1 MDIRRGALITAVLL
15 AFCVGLPAQTR
26 HFPIDEIRPGMVG
39 VGRTV
44 FNDDRLEDFKVEI
57 IGVLRNSIGTRR
69 NLILARLEGGPLANT
84 GVIAGMSGSP
94 VYIDGRLVGAVS
106 YSLGQFPKEAIAGIM
121 PIEEMREDAT
131 LPGPRRQAARVDLPL
146 PLTQEGLRASLR
158 QAFSWM
164 RPFADSPADVQV
176 LGGDAS
182 VVNAGMGTMLR
193 PIATPLT
200 LGGFEPGVI
209 DPIALAFRDQG
220 FLPIMAGSLQG
231 PGPAPITAAAAPRLR
246 PGDPIGVA
254 LLNGDLEVGATGTV
268 TDVDGDHVYAFG
280 HPFYGLG
287 PTEFPMTR
295 AHVLGI
301 LPSLAASQKI
311 ASTGEVIGII
321 SQDRATT
328 IAGTLGPG
336 PKMIPIKLT
345 LNSERGTRKT
355 FNISMV
361 RDQLLTPLLAYV
373 SILNTLT
380 SYERQNGVGT
390 YAVKGAATLKK
401 YGELSFEDLFTG
413 DQPSVGAAASV
424 VGPINLLL
432 RNAFEDVEFAGVSLE
447 IDASEQPRSATLE
460 RAWVGATRVKPGSTV
475 DVNVALRTYR
485 GEQVTRSVPI
495 QIPANARGTVTVMVA
510 DGARLSQFEARELQ
524 VQPQQSRGLQ
534 QMIRVLNGAR
544 KNNRLYVRLVTR
556 DDGAVVKGEPLAA
569 LPGSVLAV
577 MEADRNGGSFRPLQ
591 SALVGEWEIAPGLA
605 VTGARTLTVPL
616 EE

>member
-1 MDIRRGALITAVLL
+1 
-15 AFCVGLPAQTR
+15 
-26 HFPIDEIRPGMVG
+26 
-39 VGRTV
+39 
-44 FNDDRLEDFKVEI
+44 
-57 IGVLRNSIGTRR
+57 
-69 NLILARLEGGPLANT
+69 
-84 GVIAGMSGSP
+84 
-94 VYIDGRLVGAVS
+94 
-106 YSLGQFPKEAIAGIM
+106 
-121 PIEEMREDAT
+121 
-131 LPGPRRQAARVDLPL
+131 
-146 PLTQEGLRASLR
+146 
-158 QAFSWM
+158 
-164 RPFADSPADVQV
+164 
-176 LGGDAS
+176 
-182 VVNAGMGTMLR
+182 
-193 PIATPLT
+193 
-200 LGGFEPGVI
+200 
-209 DPIALAFRDQG
+209 
-220 FLPIMAGSLQG
+220 
-231 PGPAPITAAAAPRLR
+231 
-246 PGDPIGVA
+246 
-254 LLNGDLEVGATGTV
+254 
-268 TDVDGDHVYAFG
+268 
-280 HPFYGLG
+280 
-287 PTEFPMTR
+287 MTR
-295 AHVLGI
+295 AHVFGI

-311 ASTGEVIGII
+311 ASTGDVIGTI

-336 PKMIPIKLT
+336 PTMIPIKLT
-345 LNSERGTRKT
+345 LNAERGTRKT

-401 YGELSFEDLFTG
+401 YGDLSFEDLFTG

-424 VGPINLLL
+424 VGPINLLM
-432 RNAFEDVEFAGVSLE
+432 RNAFEDVEFSGLSLE

-460 RAWVGATRVKPGSTV
+460 RAWVGATRVRPGTTV
-475 DVNVALRTYR
+475 DVNVSLRTYR
-485 GEQVTRSVPI
+485 GEQVTKSVPI
-495 QIPANARGTVTVMVA
+495 QIPANARGSVTVMVA
-510 DGARLSQFEARELQ
+510 DGARLSQFETRELQ